1 MLNYMYMYLFMI
13 YVHVCCFTG
22 NMDEARALTIGL
34 GGGALPTFIDKYLPQ
49 VSLL

>member
-1 MLNYMYMYLFMI
+1 MLNYMYMYLFM
-13 YVHVCCFTG
+13 VCVRCFTG
-22 NMDEARALTIGL
+22 NMDDARALTIGL